1 MNADTWATA
10 RTYLYVPG
18 DRDGMLAGAAGRG
31 ADALIV
37 DLEDSVPPSRKSR
50 ARQVLAAWLAADRS
64 PGRGGG
70 QKYPGGGS
78 AGGPQIWVRVNP
90 VSADRGAVAASD
102 VRAAAAAPVT
112 GFLVPK
118 AEDAEELRYVSG
130 LLDSLE
136 AALGL
141 SDGHF
146 KLVPLIESARGLQV
160 SAALASVPRVI
171 RLQLGEADLAADL
184 GLIPADDE
192 LELLP
197 ARSAVVQA
205 CVAAGL
211 AAPAGSACV
220 EIGDLR
226 RLEETTQ
233 RLRRLGFV
241 GRSVIHPAQIPVV
254 HRVFTPTPEEVG
266 RARRVV
272 AAFERAR
279 QSGVAVAVDEDG
291 RMVDQAVVRAARRVL
306 ALPAAP

>member
-1 MNADTWATA
+1 VNPGAWPAA

-18 DRDGMLAGAAGRG
+18 DRDGVLAAAAGRG

-37 DLEDSVPPSRKSR
+37 DLEDAVPLADKAR
-50 ARQVLAAWLAADRS
+50 ARQVLTAWLAAGPDHARD
-64 PGRGGG
+64 
-70 QKYPGGGS
+70 QKS
-78 AGGPQIWVRVNP
+78 AGIPSTAAPQIWVRVNP
-90 VSADRGAVAASD
+90 VSAGRGAMTAAD
-102 VRAAAAAPVT
+102 LRAAAAAPVA

-118 AEDAEELRYVSG
+118 AEDAGEIRYVSG
-130 LLDSLE
+130 LLGPLE

-141 SDGHF
+141 PDGHF
-146 KLVPLIESARGLQV
+146 KLVPLIESARGLRAV
-160 SAALASVPRVI
+160 AALAAAPRVV

-197 ARSAVVQA
+197 ARSTVVQA
-205 CVAAGL
+205 CAAAGL

-233 RLRRLGFV
+233 RLRRLGFA

-272 AAFERAR
+272 AAFERA
-279 QSGVAVAVDEDG
+279 QQAGSAVAVDEDG
-291 RMVDQAVVRAARRVL
+291 RMVDQAVVRAARRML
-306 ALPAAP
+306 ALPAGP